1 MDTRSMYG
9 LGSHLRQ
16 LVSAHV
22 AARSGAMDILD
33 DVWLPK
39 WLDRRLNRTTKRDRR
54 RFLRAER
61 AEEKPPMGKDASQ
74 DW

>member
-1 MDTRSMYG
+1 
-9 LGSHLRQ
+9 
-16 LVSAHV
+16 
-22 AARSGAMDILD
+22 MDILD

-39 WLDRRLNRTTKRDRR
+39 WLDRRLKVTSNRDRR

-61 AEEKPPMGKDASQ
+61 AAEEPPVGKDASK